1 MNVERLVE
9 QAVERLNS
17 GDLEGAKTLLR
28 KAATLAPLRTD
39 IRDLL
44 QQCMEM
50 EPSAPRMK
58 MPARTEV
65 PRQAS
70 LQVVSRRRSH
80 FWLWVG
86 LGAFLLLLLVIGGGA
101 VALYYYWPLVPSLV
115 SRVPGAK
122 VQEEGRPTPS
132 PSPTPPSAGSED
144 LERAREKAASLAG
157 QGSYQDAIKTLESAL
172 EREPQGREA
181 CNKDLAKWH
190 FELGKEDSR
199 ASRHS
204 AAIGHLSRSAELD
217 GTSAE
222 YHFWLGLTYFRKG
235 RTGAGS
241 QKTRDLNAAREALSK
256 AVGLDRGN
264 LDALE
269 QLAKTHIALG
279 NKIEA
284 GDCYND
290 IIDLA
295 PDSIQA
301 RTAREDLRNMGMRYN
316 EHGIPR

>member
-1 MNVERLVE
+1 MGVERLVE
-9 QAVERLNS
+9 QAVERLNG
-17 GDLEGAKTLLR
+17 GDVAGAKTLLR

-50 EPSAPRMK
+50 QPSAPRMK
-58 MPARTEV
+58 IPARTEI

-70 LQVVSRRRSH
+70 LQVVHRRRSH

-86 LGAFLLLLLVIGGGA
+86 LGAFLLLLLLIGGGA

-122 VQEEGRPTPS
+122 VQEEGRPTPA
-132 PSPTPPSAGSED
+132 PTPTPSAGSED
-144 LERAREKAASLAG
+144 LERARERAASLAG
-157 QGSYQDAIKTLESAL
+157 QGSYQDAIKTLESVL

-181 CNKDLAKWH
+181 CGKDLARWH

-222 YHFWLGLTYFRKG
+222 YRFWLGLTYFRKG
-235 RTGAGS
+235 RTGTGS

-256 AVGLDRGN
+256 AVDLDPGN

-279 NKIEA
+279 NKVEA

-290 IIDLA
+290 IIDRA

>member
-17 GDLEGAKTLLR
+17 GDVEGAKTLLR

-58 MPARTEV
+58 IPARTEV

-70 LQVVSRRRSH
+70 LQVFSRRRSH

-115 SRVPGAK
+115 SRVSGAK

-132 PSPTPPSAGSED
+132 PTATPSAGSED
-144 LERAREKAASLAG
+144 LERAREKAGSLAG
-157 QGSYQDAIKTLESAL
+157 QGSYQEAIKTLESAL
-172 EREPQGREA
+172 EREPQGREV

-204 AAIGHLSRSAELD
+204 AAIGHLSRSVELE

-235 RTGAGS
+235 RTGTGS
-241 QKTRDLNAAREALSK
+241 QKTRDLNAARKALSK
-256 AVGLDRGN
+256 AVDMAPDN

-284 GDCYND
+284 RDCYND
-290 IIDLA
+290 IINLA

-301 RTAREDLRNMGMRYN
+301 RSAREDLRNMGMR
-316 EHGIPR
+316 

>member
-1 MNVERLVE
+1 MGVERLVE
-9 QAVERLNS
+9 QAVERLNG
-17 GDLEGAKTLLR
+17 GDVAGAKTLLR

-50 EPSAPRMK
+50 QPSAPRMK
-58 MPARTEV
+58 IPARTEI

-70 LQVVSRRRSH
+70 LQVVHRRRSH

-86 LGAFLLLLLVIGGGA
+86 LGAFLLLLLLIGGGA

-122 VQEEGRPTPS
+122 VQEEGRPTPA
-132 PSPTPPSAGSED
+132 PTPTPSAGSED
-144 LERAREKAASLAG
+144 LERARERAASLAG
-157 QGSYQDAIKTLESAL
+157 QGSYQDAIKTLESVL

-181 CNKDLAKWH
+181 CGKDLARWH

-222 YHFWLGLTYFRKG
+222 YRFWLGLTYFRKG
-235 RTGAGS
+235 RTGTGS

-256 AVGLDRGN
+256 AVDLDPGN

-279 NKIEA
+279 NKVEA

-290 IIDLA
+290 IINRA

>member
-1 MNVERLVE
+1 MDVERLVE
-9 QAVERLNS
+9 QAVERLNR
-17 GDLEGAKTLLR
+17 GDVEGAKTLLR
-28 KAATLAPLRTD
+28 KAATQAPLRTD

-58 MPARTEV
+58 IPARMEI

-70 LQVVSRRRSH
+70 LQVVPRRRSH

-115 SRVPGAK
+115 SPVPGAK
-122 VQEEGRPTPS
+122 VEEGERPTPS
-132 PSPTPPSAGSED
+132 LTPTPSAGSEA

-157 QGSYQDAIKTLESAL
+157 EGSYQEAIKTLESVL
-172 EREPQGREA
+172 EREPQRREA
-181 CNKDLAKWH
+181 CNKDLARWH

-204 AAIGHLSRSAELD
+204 AAIGHLSQSAKLD
-217 GTSAE
+217 GTNAE

-235 RTGAGS
+235 RSGTGS
-241 QKTRDLNAAREALSK
+241 QKTTDLNAARKALSK
-256 AVGLDRGN
+256 AVDMAPDN

-279 NKIEA
+279 DRVEA
-284 GDCYND
+284 SHCYND
-290 IIDLA
+290 IIDRA

-301 RTAREDLRNMGMRYN
+301 RTARDDLRNMGMRQN

>member
-1 MNVERLVE
+1 MDVERLVE

-17 GDLEGAKTLLR
+17 GDVAGAKSLLR

-50 EPSAPRMK
+50 QPSAPRMK
-58 MPARTEV
+58 IAARTEV
-65 PRQAS
+65 PKQAS
-70 LQVVSRRRSH
+70 LQVVPRRRSH

-86 LGAFLLLLLVIGGGA
+86 LGAFLLLLLLIGGGA

-115 SRVPGAK
+115 SPVPGAK
-122 VQEEGRPTPS
+122 VPDGGRPTAA
-132 PSPTPPSAGSED
+132 PTPTPSSGSED
-144 LERAREKAASLAG
+144 LQRAREKAASLAG
-157 QGSYQDAIKTLESAL
+157 QGSYQDAIKTLESVL

-222 YHFWLGLTYFRKG
+222 YRFWLGLTYFRKG
-235 RTGAGS
+235 RTGTGS

-256 AVGLDRGN
+256 AVDLDPGN

-279 NKIEA
+279 DKVEA
-284 GDCYND
+284 SHCYND
-290 IIDLA
+290 IIDRA